1 MKNTLFALALAVTAA
16 APAWADLKLAT
27 SKSCMGCHGVDRKLV
42 GPAFKDVAAK
52 YRTDKTAVDR
62 LTSKII
68 HGGSGAWGAL
78 PMPANPQVSEA
89 DARKL
94 AAWVLG
100 MQ

>member
-1 MKNTLFALALAVTAA
+1 MKKTIFALALVVTSVF
-16 APAWADLKLAT
+16 PALADQKLAT

-52 YRTDKTAVDR
+52 YRTDKTATDR
-62 LTSKII
+62 LANKII

-94 AAWVLG
+94 ATWILALP
-100 MQ
+100 